1 MAKLLEELDAL
12 LAENDRTRNEIEITV
27 MPGRDLTKDDLM
39 AYRDIGV
46 DQIVALGVAP
56 DAEAVRS
63 VFEPIAKALVVP
75 ASSM

>member
-1 MAKLLEELDAL
+1 MATLLKELDVL
-12 LAENDRTRNEIEITV
+12 LAENDRTRDEIEITV
-27 MPGRDLTKDDLM
+27 MPGRDLTSDDLM
-39 AYRDIGV
+39 AYHDIGV

-56 DAEAVRS
+56 DAEAVRG